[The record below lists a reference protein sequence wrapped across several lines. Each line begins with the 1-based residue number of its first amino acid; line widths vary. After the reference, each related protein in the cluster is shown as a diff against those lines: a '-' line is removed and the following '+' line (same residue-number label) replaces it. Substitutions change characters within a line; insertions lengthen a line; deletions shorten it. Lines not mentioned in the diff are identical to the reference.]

1 MNFLISSL
9 QSFMTLIETENFTQ
23 AAEKGFMTNPTLTKI
38 IQRLENNLG
47 EKLLIRNNQKVE
59 LTQAGQ

>member
-1 MNFLISSL
+1 MSSL
-9 QSFMTLIETENFTQ
+9 QNFMTLVKTENFTQ
-23 AAEKGFMTNPTLTKI
+23 AAEKGFMTHPTLTKL

-59 LTQAGQ
+59 LTQTGR